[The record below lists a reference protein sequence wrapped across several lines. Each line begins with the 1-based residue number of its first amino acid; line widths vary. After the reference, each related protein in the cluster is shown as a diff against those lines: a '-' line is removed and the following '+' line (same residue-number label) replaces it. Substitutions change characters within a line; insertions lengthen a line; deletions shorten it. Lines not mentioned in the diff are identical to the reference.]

1 MWFYVC
7 LFDWLVGYFLFLF
20 FVLEKTN
27 SDIQK
32 ASVNICSQFL
42 FILNDYIILKEMLS
56 LP

>member
-1 MWFYVC
+1 MFVC
-7 LFDWLVGYFLFLF
+7 LTGWLVIFFLFLF
-20 FVLEKTN
+20 FVVEKTN